1 MLFIAIMSTHL
12 YIDCLPGCQ
21 GFLFMVVEVDTEH
34 LRPADSIKFGLRNL
48 QGEDP
53 SLNEVSPET
62 AGSLIEPCLVYG
74 LTNTRMAYFTPVHG
88 VK

>member
-1 MLFIAIMSTHL
+1 
-12 YIDCLPGCQ
+12 
-21 GFLFMVVEVDTEH
+21 MVVEVDTEH
-34 LRPADSIKFGLRNL
+34 LRPADSIKIGLRNL

-53 SLNEVSPET
+53 SLNEVGPET
-62 AGSLIEPCLVYG
+62 VGNLQKIRVWYG